1 MTQVLL
7 PELGPISLCNQ
18 ENEASTMPYS
28 HDVLFI
34 FSGVFSWTS
43 LPPDEDDPFIS
54 LMRK

>member
-1 MTQVLL
+1 MTRVLL

-28 HDVLFI
+28 RDVLFI

-43 LPPDEDDPFIS
+43 LPPDEDDP
-54 LMRK
+54 